1 MYIRAN
7 FYTVKS
13 GGFERAALES
23 LSPLRSVRLFN
34 AINCNSKVYTM
45 SLHKLFTMLL
55 LTAIRD
61 LQTSYCSCSRRCI
74 SQGDGTDQ
82 QGCKDRG
89 IRNPHPYNIS
99 YRAERSADE
108 YRSWSR
114 CHRSKPEALSKGAG

>member
-23 LSPLRSVRLFN
+23 LSPLRSVRLSN

-55 LTAIRD
+55 LTQAPP
-61 LQTSYCSCSRRCI
+61 LQENVRTIHVGEC
-74 SQGDGTDQ
+74 
-82 QGCKDRG
+82 
-89 IRNPHPYNIS
+89 
-99 YRAERSADE
+99 
-108 YRSWSR
+108 
-114 CHRSKPEALSKGAG
+114 LGAPVAMYKC